1 MTRDEVNK
9 ALAGGFDLVSQKD
22 MPFLI
27 REHQRKYQIGYGQL
41 SFCVC
46 LVCVFRVCVSM
57 WFPCVCRVMLMG
69 TACCNGLQRICIALH
84 FQLT

>member
-1 MTRDEVNK
+1 MTKDEVKK

-27 REHQRKYQIGYGQL
+27 REHQRKYQIGYGHL

-46 LVCVFRVCVSM
+46 KCVCVWRVCV
-57 WFPCVCRVMLMG
+57 CVVFVRMQG
-69 TACCNGLQRICIALH
+69 
-84 FQLT
+84 